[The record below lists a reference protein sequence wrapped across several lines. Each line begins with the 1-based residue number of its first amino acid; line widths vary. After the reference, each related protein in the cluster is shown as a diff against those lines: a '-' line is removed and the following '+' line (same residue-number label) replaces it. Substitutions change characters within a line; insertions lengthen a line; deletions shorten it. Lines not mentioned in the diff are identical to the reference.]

1 MTTIGSLFGSDPAA
15 PMSVVLDLKVGK
27 PVTSGTVTVHADGL
41 RPGAPVSVTVFSKP
55 TRLVDGIA
63 DDAGCFE
70 TVTALPE
77 GLGEGTHTVI
87 VSSEGI
93 GGSKVEM
100 AGAFRVDAEGSV
112 TAVAPAR
119 LLTSP
124 VPGDERLTR
133 ALEYG
138 KAPYDPRANPV
149 TTALVTVAVVSFL
162 GLAGAGGMAGGS
174 AATGRLA
181 AVGATAA
188 GSESG
193 KGTRRGKGKLAGVVT
208 KKLKRVDV
216 DRAHWGDS
224 SRTWRLPFTDRTDAM
239 SRKLPGVLGRFSA
252 MLPRV
257 AVDGAWARAMF
268 GSASALL
275 WITGAG
281 LGAAAAIDTGAL
293 PLAPAT
299 ALMLAIIAI
308 GMLDAAAGLLAWI
321 VFSVSVAVAGGIQT
335 WHDVR
340 LLLGLA
346 VLWASLSLLTH
357 VIRPLRR
364 LYTGNGS
371 VLFERVCDYVM
382 PLVFVGF
389 AGGSMMKALNG
400 LSGLEL
406 TDHHDVVAV
415 RWTVALALIVRFA
428 VEDIA
433 THLYP
438 ERSKAV
444 QPAKLVSPNRWWTS
458 MSIVLRTVVFVF
470 VAAPFFGLTATII
483 VAGLMQAL
491 PNVLKMWEDDLP
503 NSPWLNK
510 WLPRGLLRFFLLLLL
525 GAYLSAVL
533 IGRDGGDAAVRST
546 LLWMLLPAMVV
557 GIVELFGRSGGTWPD
572 NTAKRLAGAAVWL
585 TAVGMVVGW
594 VVPFR

>member
-1 MTTIGSLFGSDPAA
+1 
-15 PMSVVLDLKVGK
+15 MSVVLDLQVGK
-27 PVTSGTVTVHADGL
+27 PVTEGTVTVHADGL
-41 RPGAPVSVTVFSKP
+41 RPGAPVTVTVFSRP
-55 TRLVDGIA
+55 QRLVDGSA
-63 DDAGCFE
+63 DSAGCFD
-70 TVTALPE
+70 TVTALPD

-87 VSSEGI
+87 VSSEGLD
-93 GGSKVEM
+93 GSKVEM
-100 AGAFRVDAEGSV
+100 AGAFRVDAGGSV
-112 TAVAPAR
+112 TAIAPAR

-138 KAPYDPRANPV
+138 IAPYDPRANPS
-149 TTALVTVAVVSFL
+149 TTAVVTVAVVSFL
-162 GLAGAGGMAGGS
+162 GLAGAGGLVRGSLPGTGTAAAGEMAA
-174 AATGRLA
+174 AATA
-181 AVGATAA
+181 
-188 GSESG
+188 ESG
-193 KGTRRGKGKLAGVVT
+193 KGARRGKGKLAGVVT

-216 DRAHWGDS
+216 DRAHWGDAS
-224 SRTWRLPFTDRTDAM
+224 PTWRLPLTERTDAL
-239 SRKLPGVLGRFSA
+239 SRNLPGRLGRFSA

-268 GSASALL
+268 GSASMLL
-275 WITGAG
+275 WAAGAV
-281 LGAAAAIDTGAL
+281 LGALAAFDTGAR
-293 PLAPAT
+293 PLAPALG
-299 ALMLAIIAI
+299 LMLAIIAL
-308 GMLDAAAGLLAWI
+308 GMLDAAAGLLAWM
-321 VFSVSVAVAGGIQT
+321 VFSASVIVTGGIRT

-364 LYTGNGS
+364 LYNGNTS

-406 TDHHDVVAV
+406 TGHHDVVAV
-415 RWTVALALIVRFA
+415 RWTVALSLIVRFA
-428 VEDIA
+428 VEDVA

-444 QPAKLVSPNRWWTS
+444 QPAKLVSPNRWWTAA
-458 MSIVLRTVVFVF
+458 SIVMRSVVFVF

-483 VAGLMQAL
+483 VAALMQAL

-503 NSPWLNK
+503 NSVWLNK

-533 IGRDGGDAAVRST
+533 IGHDGGDAAVRNT
-546 LLWMLLPAMVV
+546 LLWMLLPSMIV